1 MPTQQRPRGRNISIL
16 MGDQAVDFDTAAA
29 SGSYRPVQV
38 YSESI
43 SDQEPFEEDPLL
55 GATGLD
61 NNRDSQE
68 PAPGLR
74 RGSGSVTVPLCL
86 NNIGL
91 WLGGLFGAPDTS
103 GEEAPYTHVFASGGE
118 ALPYRTIE
126 VRKRTGRFHQ
136 HIGCLVAAG
145 RFRVAG
151 AEGGFRR
158 AEFDLMHKL
167 TNRLEAS
174 AAGSPLSALAL
185 SRVPAAK
192 GIVRVDSTVTGV
204 CLSLDAT
211 YDNRPTAREFVGQDG
226 VIAGFDLDEFAA
238 SSLTLRVRY
247 VDDTFAAMMGDG
259 STHAVEIEYPG
270 ATAGHKLVLAWPAV
284 RFERGGIPIEGPGG
298 IEVQM
303 TGRAEQTSGAPML
316 TATLV
321 NAIEEY

>member
-1 MPTQQRPRGRNISIL
+1 MPTQARPRGRNLSML

-29 SGSYRPVQV
+29 SGSYYPVPV

-43 SDQEPFEEDPLL
+43 ADQEPFEEDPLL

-74 RGSGSVTVPLCL
+74 RGSGSVTTPLCL

-91 WLGGLFGAPDTS
+91 WLAGLFGAPDTTGS
-103 GEEAPYTHVFASGGE
+103 EAPYTHVFTSGGE

-126 VRKRTGRFHQ
+126 VMKRAGKFHQ

-151 AEGGFRR
+151 GEGGFRR
-158 AEFDLMHKL
+158 AEFDLVHKQ
-167 TNRLEAS
+167 TNRLTS
-174 AAGSPLSALAL
+174 SGAGSPQTALAL
-185 SRVPAAK
+185 ARVPASR
-192 GIVRVDSTVTGV
+192 GIVRVDSTITGV

-211 YDNRPTAREFVGQDG
+211 YDNRPTPREFVGQDG
-226 VIAGFDLDEFAA
+226 LIAGFDLDEFAV
-238 SSLTLRVRY
+238 SSLTPRVRY
-247 VDDTFAAMMGDG
+247 VDDTFAEMQGDG
-259 STHAVEIEYPG
+259 LTHTVEIEYPG
-270 ATAGHKLVLAWPAV
+270 SVSGHKLVLAWSAV

-303 TGRAEQTSGAPML
+303 NGRAEQTGAAPML
-316 TATLV
+316 TATLI